1 MKLFNSV
8 PYDTNYYSEIK
19 NCKYIPIKKFD
30 KYKLN
35 EEVRVIVGDY
45 MITLIGNILIVP
57 ESMGIEV
64 DTVKSG
70 VGIIKNMILLL

>member
-1 MKLFNSV
+1 MKAKLKKEEELELKLFNSV

-57 ESMGIEV
+57 ESMG
-64 DTVKSG
+64 
-70 VGIIKNMILLL
+70 M